1 MTAAP
6 SIPPVLNPGLA
17 EQEEFPPRFRATLF
31 RAKLLSRYRAHIMA
45 CAPEIVEHAAEVR
58 FDETLR
64 ACMLVLRE
72 LRECRRDTA
81 SMIEAEAVALTDWE
95 AIAEGRR
102 R

>member
-17 EQEEFPPRFRATLF
+17 DTKWARA
-31 RAKLLSRYRAHIMA
+31 YRRHLVRV
-45 CAPEIVEHAAEVR
+45 APELVQHAAQLSYDR
-58 FDETLR
+58 TLR
-64 ACMLVLRE
+64 LCMAVLRE

-95 AIAEGRR
+95 AIAESRGGR
-102 R
+102 